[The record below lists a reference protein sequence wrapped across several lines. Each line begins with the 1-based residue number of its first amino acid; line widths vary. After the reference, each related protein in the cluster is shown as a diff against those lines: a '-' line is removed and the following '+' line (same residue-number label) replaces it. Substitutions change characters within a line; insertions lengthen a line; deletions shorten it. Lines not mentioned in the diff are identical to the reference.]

1 MYDMVE
7 LVYLEYGGTR
17 IYGILW
23 NYDIYDIVEL
33 VYLGNAGTRISRI
46 W

>member
-1 MYDMVE
+1 ME
-7 LVYLEYGGTR
+7 LGYIDYGGTR

-33 VYLGNAGTRISRI
+33 VYLGYAGTRIYRI
-46 W
+46 C